1 MRRCVRAARPGR
13 ALGGTKTARK
23 EGCGEMAGTTREEIV
38 SEADG
43 LFYRQGFEHTSFADI
58 AAAVGISRGNFY
70 YHFKSK
76 DEILSAVI
84 ELRLANTRA
93 MLARWESEGGEPAAR
108 IRCFIRI
115 LIANQAKIMR
125 HGCPVGT
132 LTAELAK
139 LAHPS
144 LGDAARLFTLFRD
157 WLARQFALLGRGPE
171 EADALALHLLAR
183 SQGVASLANA
193 LGDAEFVEREVAGTC
208 AWLDRIAAAP
218 TRPAN

>member
-1 MRRCVRAARPGR
+1 
-13 ALGGTKTARK
+13 
-23 EGCGEMAGTTREEIV
+23 MAGTTREEIV

-43 LFYRQGFEHTSFADI
+43 LFYQQGFEHTSFADI

-76 DEILSAVI
+76 DEILAAVI
-84 ELRLANTRA
+84 ELRLANTRE

-115 LIANQAKIMR
+115 LIANRAKIMR

-132 LTAELAK
+132 LTGELAK

-144 LGDAARLFTLFRD
+144 LSDAARLFTLFRD
-157 WLARQFALLGRGPE
+157 WLARQFALLGHGQR
-171 EADALALHLLAR
+171 EADDLALHLLAR
-183 SQGVASLANA
+183 SQGVATLANA
-193 LGDAEFVEREVAGTC
+193 FGDTDFVEREVAGMC
-208 AWLDRIAAAP
+208 AWLDRIAAG
-218 TRPAN
+218 N

>member
-1 MRRCVRAARPGR
+1 
-13 ALGGTKTARK
+13 
-23 EGCGEMAGTTREEIV
+23 MAGTTREEIV

-43 LFYRQGFEHTSFADI
+43 LFYQQGFEHTSFADI

-84 ELRLANTRA
+84 ELRLANTHA
-93 MLARWESEGGEPAAR
+93 MLERWDREGGDPTVR

-115 LIANQAKIMR
+115 LIANRAKIIR

-132 LTAELAK
+132 LTGELAK

-144 LGDAARLFTLFRD
+144 LSDAARLFTLFRD
-157 WLARQFALLGRGPE
+157 WLARQFMLMGRAQD
-171 EADALALHLLAR
+171 EADEFALHLLAR
-183 SQGVASLANA
+183 SQGVATLANA
-193 LGDAEFVEREVAGTC
+193 FGDTDFSDTGFAGTEFVEREVAGMC
-208 AWLDRIAAAP
+208 AWLDRIAAG
-218 TRPAN
+218 N